1 MCTLNGC
8 DIIII
13 TLLIQFDKH
22 LVDGE
27 IIGGDNI
34 NICFELYILGKE
46 GRGTLKSSKIIVQN

>member
-1 MCTLNGC
+1 MNGC